1 MIDIG
6 IHNNA
11 SDIIMHCLC
20 GCFWGMEEMYG
31 NCGKKIHIGMVDI
44 GFTFFC

>member
-11 SDIIMHCLC
+11 SDIIIHCLC
-20 GCFWGMEEMYG
+20 GHFWGMEEMYG
-31 NCGKKIHIGMVDI
+31 NCVKKIQPGMVDI
-44 GFTFFC
+44 GFTVIH